1 MIRLQ
6 EVLIMDMGTVK
17 KNISVVILMVFCL
30 SMVIIQTACSNV
42 FPKEEAAL
50 AVPLVTPAAIDYK
63 TQAAAL
69 SSISNKVTMHGKIFA
84 LTQQNLYFTYEKGR
98 LKEMSVE
105 VGDQVKTGDVLAT
118 INTDTIDLQ
127 VKLQKLEVKKA
138 QIYYDA
144 AAAGTTERQI
154 AYASLQQQ
162 QLQLDALE
170 SQKEGST
177 ITAPFDGVIT
187 YTYKTAIGELVA
199 GYETIVTIADPST
212 LMVTTDDALAVN
224 LSVGGTALLTLK
236 DNSTADGLVV
246 ETPATLDPQSVKST
260 SAFLTFSGGIPAAAK
275 NGADIKIDYVT
286 EQKDNVIVLAKKC
299 VISANNRKYVSVLE
313 NGLRVEKDVEVGIS
327 NETDVEIVSGLAVG
341 DLVILN

>member
-1 MIRLQ
+1 MF
-6 EVLIMDMGTVK
+6 MGTVK
-17 KNISVVILMVFCL
+17 KRITSVILTAFCL
-30 SMVIIQTACSNV
+30 SFVIIQTACSNV
-42 FPKEEAAL
+42 LPKEEAAL
-50 AVPLVTPAAIDYK
+50 AVPLVTPATVEYK
-63 TQAAAL
+63 TKAAAL
-69 SSISNKVTMHGKIFA
+69 SSISNKVTMLGKIFA
-84 LTQQNLYFTYEKGR
+84 LTQQNLYFTYEQGR
-98 LKEMSVE
+98 LKEMLFE
-105 VGDQVKTGDVLAT
+105 VGDQVKAGDILAS
-118 INTDTIDLQ
+118 IDTNAIDIQ

-144 AAAGTTERQI
+144 AAEGTTERQI

-162 QLQLDALE
+162 QIQLDALQA
-170 SQKEGST
+170 QKEGST
-177 ITAPFDGVIT
+177 IMAPFDGVIT

-199 GYETIVTIADPST
+199 GYETIITIADPAT

-236 DNSTADGLVV
+236 DSSTADALVV
-246 ETPATLDPQSVKST
+246 ETPATIDSKSVTAT
-260 SAFLTFSGGIPAAAK
+260 SAYLTFSSGIPAKAR

-299 VISANNRKYVSVLE
+299 VISANNRKYVSVFE

>member
-1 MIRLQ
+1 MNTGSVGKRITL
-6 EVLIMDMGTVK
+6 VLLTI
-17 KNISVVILMVFCL
+17 FCL
-30 SMVIIQTACSNV
+30 SLMIMQTACSDLL
-42 FPKEEAAL
+42 PKEEAAL
-50 AVPLVTPAAIDYK
+50 AVPLVTPAAVEYK

-69 SSISNKVTMHGKIFA
+69 SSISNKVTMHGKVFA
-84 LTQQNLYFTYEKGR
+84 LARQNLYFTFEQGR

-105 VGDQVKTGDVLAT
+105 VGDQVKAGDILAT
-118 INTDTIDLQ
+118 IDTDTIDLQ

-154 AYASLQQQ
+154 AYVSLQQQ
-162 QLQLDALE
+162 QLQLDALQSRE
-170 SQKEGST
+170 EGST
-177 ITAPFDGVIT
+177 ITAPFDGVVT
-187 YTYKTAIGELVA
+187 YTFKTAIGELVA

-224 LSVGGTALLTLK
+224 LSVGGNAILTLK
-236 DNSTADGLVV
+236 DNSAADGLVV
-246 ETPATLDPQSVKST
+246 ETPATIDPESVTPT
-260 SAFLTFSGGIPAAAK
+260 SAFLIFSGGIPAKAK

-286 EQKDNVIVLAKKC
+286 EQKDKVIVLAKKC

>member
-1 MIRLQ
+1 MF
-6 EVLIMDMGTVK
+6 MGTVK
-17 KNISVVILMVFCL
+17 KRITSVILTAFCL
-30 SMVIIQTACSNV
+30 SFVIIQTACSNV
-42 FPKEEAAL
+42 LPKEEAAL
-50 AVPLVTPAAIDYK
+50 AVPLVTPATVEYK
-63 TQAAAL
+63 TKAAAL
-69 SSISNKVTMHGKIFA
+69 SSISNKVTMLGKIFA
-84 LTQQNLYFTYEKGR
+84 LTQQNLYFTYEQGR
-98 LKEMSVE
+98 LKEMLFE
-105 VGDQVKTGDVLAT
+105 VGDQVKAGDILAS
-118 INTDTIDLQ
+118 IDTNAIDIQ

-144 AAAGTTERQI
+144 AAEGTTERQI

-162 QLQLDALE
+162 QIQLDALQA
-170 SQKEGST
+170 QKEGST
-177 ITAPFDGVIT
+177 IMAPFDGVIT

-199 GYETIVTIADPST
+199 GYETIITIADPAT

-236 DNSTADGLVV
+236 DSSTVDALVV
-246 ETPATLDPQSVKST
+246 ETPAMIDSKSVTAT
-260 SAFLTFSGGIPAAAK
+260 SAYLTFSSGIPAKAR

-299 VISANNRKYVSVLE
+299 VISANNRKYVSVFE

>member
-1 MIRLQ
+1 ML
-6 EVLIMDMGTVK
+6 MGSVK
-17 KNISVVILMVFCL
+17 KRITSVILTAFCL
-30 SMVIIQTACSNV
+30 SFVIILTACSNIL
-42 FPKEEAAL
+42 PKEEAAL
-50 AVPLVTPAAIDYK
+50 AVPLVTPAAVEYK
-63 TQAAAL
+63 TKAAAL
-69 SSISNKVTMHGKIFA
+69 SSISNKVTMYGKIFA
-84 LTQQNLYFTYEKGR
+84 LTQQNLYFTYEQGR
-98 LKEMSVE
+98 LNEMMFA
-105 VGDQVKTGDVLAT
+105 VGDQVKAGDILAA
-118 INTDTIDLQ
+118 IDTNAIDIQ

-144 AAAGTTERQI
+144 AAEGTTERQI

-162 QLQLDALE
+162 QIQLDALE
-170 SQKEGST
+170 TQKEGST

-199 GYETIVTIADPST
+199 GYETIITIADPAT
-212 LMVTTDDALAVN
+212 LMVTTDDALAES

-236 DNSTADGLVV
+236 DNSTADALVV
-246 ETPATLDPQSVKST
+246 ETPATIDPESVTAT
-260 SAFLTFSGGIPAAAK
+260 SAYLAFSGGIPAKAR
-275 NGADIKIDYVT
+275 NGADIKIEYVT
-286 EQKDNVIVLAKKC
+286 EQKDNVIVIAKKN

>member
-1 MIRLQ
+1 MNTGSVGKHITP
-6 EVLIMDMGTVK
+6 VLLT
-17 KNISVVILMVFCL
+17 VFCL
-30 SMVIIQTACSNV
+30 SLVIMQTACSNLL
-42 FPKEEAAL
+42 PKEEAAL
-50 AVPLVTPAAIDYK
+50 AVPLVTPAAVEYK

-69 SSISNKVTMHGKIFA
+69 SSISNKVTMYGKIFA
-84 LTQQNLYFTYEKGR
+84 LTQQSLYFTYEKGR
-98 LKEMSVE
+98 IKEILVE
-105 VGDQVKTGDVLAT
+105 VGDQVKAGDVLAS

-144 AAAGTTERQI
+144 AAEGTTERQI

-162 QLQLDALE
+162 QIQLDALQA
-170 SQKEGST
+170 QKEGST

-199 GYETIVTIADPST
+199 GYETIITIADPAT

-224 LSVGGTALLTLK
+224 LSVGGTALLTLR
-236 DNSTADGLVV
+236 DSSTADALVV
-246 ETPATLDPQSVKST
+246 ETPATIDSKSVTAT
-260 SAFLTFSGGIPAAAK
+260 SAYLTFSSDIPAKAR
-275 NGADIKIDYVT
+275 NGADVKIDYVT

-299 VISANNRKYVSVLE
+299 VISANNRKYVSVFE

-327 NETDVEIVSGLAVG
+327 NETDIEIVSGLAIG